1 MLWKDTVAHDLSVIH
16 GVHLP
21 LTTTA
26 RLQLP
31 TLGRVYG
38 LLVMSGQISW
48 RDLIAYAILPYG
60 EGQFWTNASQHYRT
74 FAVQFIAYALEVSQ
88 NCNSANLP
96 HSVCSRLPIYT
107 GLQCSDGRQTHRMSD
122 DVWWRLAQPN
132 LQACVG
138 PLHAEHVS

>member
-1 MLWKDTVAHDLSVIH
+1 MLWKDTVAHDLSVIY

-88 NCNSANLP
+88 CKIAILQTCLIQSARDCPFIRVAVL
-96 HSVCSRLPIYT
+96 
-107 GLQCSDGRQTHRMSD
+107 
-122 DVWWRLAQPN
+122 
-132 LQACVG
+132 
-138 PLHAEHVS
+138 